1 MASKWSCKSLLR
13 PWCNL
18 HCERY
23 SLISSTQV
31 LRLTYRSRGNIPAS
45 DNNSIKDFASNLRRL
60 KNRYEREMSQAALHG
75 RQPNVKT
82 IEHDV
87 EETMKQL
94 CHDVGLSESYLPVV
108 SGRELLMSSS
118 QTWNRAVINSY
129 HTTSHDPLRF
139 DPDLFPRRR
148 ILTSESRVEPLSSNA
163 SVSDYSVSH
172 ANGSTTDTTPLI
184 LGKPPSEAPRL
195 DYAPLIGS
203 PALMRGTVK
212 M

>member
-1 MASKWSCKSLLR
+1 MASKWSCRSLLR
-13 PWCNL
+13 PWCSL
-18 HCERY
+18 HCEQF

-31 LRLTYRSRGNIPAS
+31 LHLTYRSRGSVPAS
-45 DNNSIKDFASNLRRL
+45 DNNTIKEFVTNLLRL
-60 KNRYEREMSQAALHG
+60 KNRHEREMSQAAIHG
-75 RQPNVKT
+75 RQPNVRT

-94 CHDVGLSESYLPVV
+94 CHDVGLGESYLPVV
-108 SGRELLMSSS
+108 SGKELLMSSS

-139 DPDLFPRRR
+139 DPGLFPRRR
-148 ILTSESRVEPLSSNA
+148 TLTSESRVEPLSSNT
-163 SVSDYSVSH
+163 SVSGYSVSH
-172 ANGSTTDTTPLI
+172 TNASTTDTTPLI
-184 LGKPPSEAPRL
+184 LGKPSSEAPRL

-203 PALMRGTVK
+203 PALMKGTAK